1 MQGYVGGFGTAVM
14 RLIFIRYPSKLGL
27 GQNTTALLISI
38 WGLTTSAGLV
48 FLVAISPRRSQTLAS
63 ACMAESKDLRRVIF
77 DYSSDKS
84 EIYEARMATLFVIVV
99 VISMVLSEVWCYA
112 LIYKFMADHC
122 KSMINVLPETSIK
135 KRIRKNVIDLTG
147 HTMNFVV
154 EALWVLY
161 WLLRVLNK
169 KSNMGETKLELL
181 LTRCFVMSMDGTLS
195 ILHVGFSSE
204 LRADFIGIC
213 HYFWDKLRPMV
224 SATMDLMRRY
234 RPH

>member
-1 MQGYVGGFGTAVM
+1 M

-38 WGLTTSAGLV
+38 WGLATSAGLV

-84 EIYEARMATLFVIVV
+84 EIYEAMMATLFVIVV
-99 VISMVLSEVWCYA
+99 VITMVVSEVWCYT

-169 KSNMGETKLELL
+169 KSNL
-181 LTRCFVMSMDGTLS
+181 
-195 ILHVGFSSE
+195 
-204 LRADFIGIC
+204 
-213 HYFWDKLRPMV
+213 Y
-224 SATMDLMRRY
+224 
-234 RPH
+234 